1 MYWTNT
7 DLLYSTVNSVQPYV
21 AAGWEG
27 SLGENGYIYMY
38 GQVPSPLTWDY
49 DNIINQLYSN
59 IK

>member
-1 MYWTNT
+1 M